1 MGDKY
6 LYMQSKNK
14 YLPYLNLINGQY
26 IFVGAFKDPVRKG
39 FLVENDFVEKNYAQ
53 LLLPI
58 ASFLDDNYF
67 INSEG
72 IIEEVT
78 TYCKHC
84 GAKKYSRK

>member
-39 FLVENDFVEKNYAQ
+39 FLVENDFVEKKLCA
-53 LLLPI
+53 I
-58 ASFLDDNYF
+58 TFA
-67 INSEG
+67 
-72 IIEEVT
+72 
-78 TYCKHC
+78 YCIF
-84 GAKKYSRK
+84 S